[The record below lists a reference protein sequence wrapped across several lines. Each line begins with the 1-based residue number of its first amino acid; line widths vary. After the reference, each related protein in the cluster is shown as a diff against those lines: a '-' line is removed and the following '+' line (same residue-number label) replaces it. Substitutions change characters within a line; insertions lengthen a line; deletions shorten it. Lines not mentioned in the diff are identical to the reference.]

1 MRFKNIINQSVYVIM
16 KFMKLTVQAVVRM
29 QVRNISMTAAY
40 WPTPGHLLLLK
51 CTACT
56 VQLRQ
61 PIKIDVPP
69 IIASIVSTPAST
81 VSIKCVSTGNNSRPF
96 VTVVS
101 HQGYST
107 DILQATDPEPIK
119 KILERMVGSENQLIC
134 WDILQCFHQI
144 VYTMLNGRMTDK

>member
-1 MRFKNIINQSVYVIM
+1 
-16 KFMKLTVQAVVRM
+16 MKLTVQAVVRM

-40 WPTPGHLLLLK
+40 WPTLGHLLPLK
-51 CTACT
+51 CTTCA

-69 IIASIVSTPAST
+69 IIASIVSTPASP
-81 VSIKCVSTGNNSRPF
+81 VNIKCVSTGNNSWSF

-107 DILQATDPEPIK
+107 DILQTTDSDPIK
-119 KILERMVGSENQLIC
+119 KILERRVCSENRLIC
-134 WDILQCFHQI
+134 WDI
-144 VYTMLNGRMTDK
+144 V